1 MSDSKSSEQSSDQEK
16 AGGNPTREHQ
26 PGSSGA
32 HPRLNGVSVHW
43 RTLSVALVVAFV
55 VIASF
60 EAYAAT
66 RPAVQETFT
75 KVDWSHFTIPA
86 GPGPSANDSNYTN
99 YPELS
104 FCAPSGATTV
114 GLFSMVWSSSS
125 GAAIQSMVIFLIL
138 PPTTGHSLGS
148 PEILY
153 EGFNESSGGTSIISF
168 YPNPCGYQWTF
179 AAQSSFAVSVNG
191 VITFTYNYTTG

>member
-1 MSDSKSSEQSSDQEK
+1 MTETVVP
-16 AGGNPTREHQ
+16 AGPDATEADYTARRGPSAQ
-26 PGSSGA
+26 
-32 HPRLNGVSVHW
+32 W
-43 RTLSVALVVAFV
+43 RTLAVALTVVLV
-55 VIASF
+55 VIASY
-60 EAYAAT
+60 EGYLST
-66 RPAVQETFT
+66 RPASQETLT
-75 KVDWSHFTIPA
+75 KVDWSRFTIPA
-86 GPGPSANDSNYTN
+86 GPGPSANDSNFTN
-99 YPELS
+99 YPELT

-138 PPTTGHSLGS
+138 PPTTGHPLGL

-153 EGFNESSGGTSIISF
+153 EGFNESNGGTSIISF
-168 YPNPCGYQWTF
+168 YPNPCGYQWTI